1 MNVRVEFCEQ
11 VLLYG
16 IWLPSSDKTISKD
29 ISRQSGLFHQLIGQL
44 PGTVLPF
51 FVLTRNY
58 QPKSGKFELFV
69 GCSDDF
75 LNAST
80 ASPCSDPLPLSLPTP
95 SVGPCF
101 SEEAAETA
109 SASGANIQNKD
120 QRVDIRSTNSASKNV
135 PNKFFIDKRLTTFL
149 LPAGQYGRITVK
161 PKFGLFWG
169 LSIGQA
175 KRYFY
180 QKWAP
185 ENGFRPLNLEY
196 ELHTLESVSRHPS
209 IEIVFAVSR

>member
-29 ISRQSGLFHQLIGQL
+29 ISRQSDLFYQLIGQL

-51 FVLTRNY
+51 FVLTRDY
-58 QPKSGKFELFV
+58 DLKSGKFDLFV
-69 GCSDDF
+69 GCSDGF
-75 LNAST
+75 LNAFT
-80 ASPCSDPLPLSLPTP
+80 VSPSSDALHSSLPD
-95 SVGPCF
+95 SFVAPCF
-101 SEEAAETA
+101 PNEAAETA

-120 QRVDIRSTNSASKNV
+120 QTFDIRSTNSASKND
-135 PNKFFIDKRLTTFL
+135 PNKFFMDKRLTTFL